1 MNPETVTSTV
11 ENDEVESMKRKA
23 KRAANSHRDRVRR
36 GRYFGS
42 ENEQL
47 RCSRLE
53 KQRERSEQNRA
64 TKTEEEKKLL
74 QEEKNRKKRERRY
87 NETSNQKFWRLLRRR
102 QYRKFGEHL
111 LTINFEYHRSKNQY
125 GIDIDYA
132 ANENFLELS
141 DVGLKTLFSVFK
153 EMLDL
158 ALIGSPLP
166 ENKFKIFDHYG
177 IYLPEDFFTNYIDD
191 LSSLS

>member
-1 MNPETVTSTV
+1 M
-11 ENDEVESMKRKA
+11 
-23 KRAANSHRDRVRR
+23 
-36 GRYFGS
+36 
-42 ENEQL
+42 
-47 RCSRLE
+47 
-53 KQRERSEQNRA
+53 
-64 TKTEEEKKLL
+64 
-74 QEEKNRKKRERRY
+74 
-87 NETSNQKFWRLLRRR
+87 LRRR
-102 QYRKFGEHL
+102 QYRKFGKHL

-125 GIDIDYA
+125 GIDIDHA

-191 LSSLS
+191 LSSLSYDKDLDKSSEM

>member
-11 ENDEVESMKRKA
+11 ENDEVESLKRKA

-42 ENEQL
+42 EKEQL

-74 QEEKNRKKRERRY
+74 QEEKIERSERGDIM
-87 NETSNQKFWRLLRRR
+87 RLPI
-102 QYRKFGEHL
+102 KSFG
-111 LTINFEYHRSKNQY
+111 
-125 GIDIDYA
+125 DC
-132 ANENFLELS
+132 
-141 DVGLKTLFSVFK
+141 
-153 EMLDL
+153 
-158 ALIGSPLP
+158 
-166 ENKFKIFDHYG
+166 
-177 IYLPEDFFTNYIDD
+177 
-191 LSSLS
+191 